1 MPDPIAFDSASPRF
15 ALPLLFAGQAQKEI
29 YVNVALALVDALL
42 HGAIEGTANAPPSVP
57 VDGTCWLVGSAPT
70 GDWAGASGKLAA
82 RQGGTW
88 LFIAPRDGIRLLNR
102 ATGQDVLYS
111 GGWKFPARPSTPAG
125 GTTIDN
131 EARTAIGQIISALAT
146 AGLIPAS

>member
-29 YVNVALALVDALL
+29 YLNEALALVVALL
-42 HGAIEGTANAPPSVP
+42 HGAIEGTANAPPSAP

-82 RQGGTW
+82 RQGGNW

-102 ATGQDVLYS
+102 ATGQDMLYS